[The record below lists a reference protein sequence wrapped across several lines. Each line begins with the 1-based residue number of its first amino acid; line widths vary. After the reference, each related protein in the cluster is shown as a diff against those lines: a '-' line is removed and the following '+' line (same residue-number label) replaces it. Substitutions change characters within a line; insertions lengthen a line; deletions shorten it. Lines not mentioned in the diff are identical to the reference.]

1 MSRARKGVGVDVTR
15 SLARIGVDVTSKER
29 GSDGYHSKEGGRGGC
44 HQQGR
49 G

>member
-1 MSRARKGVGVDVTR
+1 MSRARKG
-15 SLARIGVDVTSKER
+15 IGVDVTSKEG
-29 GSDGYHSKEGGRGGC
+29 GSGGYHSKEGGRVDVTSKEGGRGGC